1 MLSLFSETYFRTSM
15 LNPHVHIAVFP
26 FRVLLGRRAK
36 ERRGC
41 SLDHPMKVDGK
52 TQTNLESLAYLC

>member
-1 MLSLFSETYFRTSM
+1 M
-15 LNPHVHIAVFP
+15 LNPHVHIAIFP